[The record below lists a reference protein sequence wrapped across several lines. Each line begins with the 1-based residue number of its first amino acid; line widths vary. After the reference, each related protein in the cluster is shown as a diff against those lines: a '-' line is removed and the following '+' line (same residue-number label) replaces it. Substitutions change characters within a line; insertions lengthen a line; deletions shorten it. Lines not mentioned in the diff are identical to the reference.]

1 MSSCNKFNNLSK
13 MCDCLNGEKLIQ
25 YNKLKTGGNDP
36 SISKAMRYAT
46 YVRTTKSASLIMKPN
61 K

>member
-1 MSSCNKFNNLSK
+1 